1 MAEGGGN
8 RWIGIV
14 VFIGAIVL
22 LNVLARVFEWNV
34 TFF

>member
-1 MAEGGGN
+1 MEGGSN
-8 RWIGIV
+8 RWIGVV

-22 LNVLARVFEWNV
+22 LNVLSYAFDWGF